1 MTSDFLSTLLQNALE
16 TIITVS
22 LPIILVHL
30 VNWVNAQI
38 RTQSAKLSREQLD
51 TVYLIINQLVRAA
64 EQSGLTGQLEAAGAE
79 KKAYVLAL
87 VRSELEER
95 GINLNLELLDAMIEA
110 AVHDAFGKVDLDPR
124 DDLNF
129 AAG

>member
-1 MTSDFLSTLLQNALE
+1 MGSEFLSKLLQNALE

-30 VNWVNAQI
+30 VNWFNAQV

-95 GINLNLELLDAMIEA
+95 GIKLNLELLDAMIEA

-124 DDLNF
+124 DDF
-129 AAG
+129 VAG

>member
-1 MTSDFLSTLLQNALE
+1 MESEFLSKLLQNALE
-16 TIITVS
+16 TIVTVS
-22 LPIILVHL
+22 LPIILLHL
-30 VNWVNAQI
+30 VNWINAQV

-51 TVYLIINQLVRAA
+51 TVYLIVNQLVRAA

-95 GINLNLELLDAMIEA
+95 GIKLNLELLDAMIEA

-124 DDLNF
+124 DGF